1 METWSDMEQIIS
13 EKSVTA
19 QAYVPELAV
28 VIPTFNERENIEPLG
43 SKLRAALSYIQW
55 EVVFVDDD
63 STDGTVQELEKTC
76 RQDSRFRCI
85 RRVGRRGLS
94 SAVVEGI
101 QSTFAP
107 LVAVMDADLQHDET
121 LLVPMFDLLRQNQ
134 ADLVVGSRYVAD
146 AGTSAW
152 DERRVIISRV
162 ATRLSQIVLKG
173 RRLNDPM
180 SGFFMIRRGAF
191 EGIVRGLSQQGYK
204 ILVDIVASSPQSLR
218 IKELPYVFG
227 QRRSGTSK
235 LDPVIALEYLM
246 LLLDKLVG
254 RWFPSRFV
262 MFAIIGCIGVVSHM
276 TVLAAMLATGASFLV
291 GQSVA
296 TTAAI
301 AGNFFLNN
309 LLTYRDRRIKGFG
322 PLLLGLVSFYAV
334 CLVGAIAN
342 VGIANFMFVKS
353 YSWWIS
359 GVCGILVGAVWNY
372 AASSVF
378 TWRR

>member
-235 LDPVIALEYLM
+235 LDPAIALEYLM

-309 LLTYRDRRIKGFG
+309 LLTYRDRRIKGLG